1 MASRAP
7 AQLVAALRHL
17 GSSWTREPVSPSL
30 AGGFFTTG
38 PLGKALHSFFFFFPS
53 HIRTQTQK
61 AETPNQLVY
70 FFLIKMKESSNQEI
84 PTPAFFLQSGA
95 KDIAWTGLPGGS
107 VVTNLPAEQEM
118 QASWVRSLGREDPR
132 GGGHGHPEQYS
143 CLGNPRD
150 GGAWWAA
157 VCGVAETGVG
167 LSERSRCLHAG
178 PI

>member
-1 MASRAP
+1 MLSTGSKLLQLQLVASRAP

-38 PLGKALHSFFFFFPS
+38 PLGKALHSFFFFFSS

-84 PTPAFFLQSGA
+84 PTPAFFLELLFLGCLHRQ
-95 KDIAWTGLPGGS
+95 LPPS
-107 VVTNLPAEQEM
+107 FKLLLPCHLPLRSPCSPDLKPQPATLTSLHLPALLFS
-118 QASWVRSLGREDPR
+118 QAHDT
-132 GGGHGHPEQYS
+132 
-143 CLGNPRD
+143 C
-150 GGAWWAA
+150 
-157 VCGVAETGVG
+157 
-167 LSERSRCLHAG
+167 
-178 PI
+178 